1 MRSLRTRLFVWYL
14 GSLLFLT
21 AFFYIVIHTLQWRYG
36 TEAFIGLIIVF
47 SLAGFGQIYSIIR
60 AITTLSKRMKTISS
74 ANLKDRVTE
83 IKRDDEIGEL
93 SSTFN
98 ALLDRLDDAFQRE
111 QQFIADVA
119 HEMKTPLST
128 LKGSLELALQR
139 KRSEDDYKKV
149 LGGAADDV
157 TRMSDTLKNVL
168 DLAWAGSPIEQK
180 NPRKVNLSELVE
192 ELADIAEK
200 MASQKGL
207 KLETSIEKGTFVKG
221 FKDKLGHALLNI
233 IDNAINYT
241 PTGGITITLKKVK
254 DKAFILI
261 KDTGPGIAEQDIPHI
276 FTRFYRGKK
285 TDKVFGSGLG
295 LAIAKSMIE
304 LHDGTIEVESTVWK
318 GSTFVVSVPL
328 AERY

>member
-1 MRSLRTRLFVWYL
+1 MKSLRTRLFVWYL
-14 GSLLFLT
+14 GSLLIL
-21 AFFYIVIHTLQWRYG
+21 AAYFYIVVHMMQWKYG
-36 TEAFIGLIIVF
+36 TETFIGLIIVL
-47 SLAGFGQIYSIIR
+47 SLIGFAQIYRIIL

-74 ANLKDRVTE
+74 ENLKDRVTE

-119 HEMKTPLST
+119 HEMKTPLAT
-128 LKGSLELALQR
+128 LKGSLELSLER

-149 LGGAADDV
+149 ISGSVQEV
-157 TRMSDTLKNVL
+157 TRLSDTLKNVL
-168 DLAWAGSPIEQK
+168 DLAWAGSPVEQK
-180 NPRKVNLSELVE
+180 SPRKVNLTELVE
-192 ELADIAEK
+192 ELAEIAEK

-207 KLETSIEKGTFVKG
+207 AVEKAIEKGIYVKG

-241 PTGGITITLKKVK
+241 STGSISITLKQVK
-254 DKAFILI
+254 DKAFVLI
-261 KDTGPGIAEQDIPHI
+261 KDTGPGIAEKDIPHI

-304 LHDGTIEVESTVWK
+304 LHGGTIEVESEVGK
-318 GSTFVVSVPL
+318 GTMFVVSIQSS
-328 AERY
+328 